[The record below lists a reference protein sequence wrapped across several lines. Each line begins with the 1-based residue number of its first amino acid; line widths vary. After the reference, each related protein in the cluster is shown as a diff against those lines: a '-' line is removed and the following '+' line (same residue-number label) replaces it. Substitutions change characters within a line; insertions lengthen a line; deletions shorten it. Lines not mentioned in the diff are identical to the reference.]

1 LRTGLHA
8 WRSPD
13 PARHRDEQLEL
24 SHRQTQRTTV
34 GEHEPIAGLISR
46 SPAYSVSAL
55 WGRPATFATVSRFA
69 LRQGCKVV
77 IGPQKNVKALRSP
90 RRRNILAPMSFL
102 SRSADPVLMSLVEEA
117 GRNVQRSGLLLRDLL
132 VDYPEH
138 ATLASD
144 LKVCEQEGDRITHDI
159 IHRLAAGR
167 VRAPFSAG
175 DGYSLATALDDIVDH
190 AEQAAAQLGLYGVEA
205 PMEQSVEFADV
216 LVGAGEQ
223 IAQAL
228 RALRTGTEL
237 GPHLVEIHRL
247 ENEGDRLQRDGVAS
261 LFAGGID
268 PMVVIRWKDIF
279 ESLEAAVDA
288 CETVAHVLEGIT
300 LKQRH
305 GRG

>member
-1 LRTGLHA
+1 
-8 WRSPD
+8 
-13 PARHRDEQLEL
+13 
-24 SHRQTQRTTV
+24 
-34 GEHEPIAGLISR
+34 
-46 SPAYSVSAL
+46 
-55 WGRPATFATVSRFA
+55 
-69 LRQGCKVV
+69 
-77 IGPQKNVKALRSP
+77 
-90 RRRNILAPMSFL
+90 MSFWRRGSDGAL
-102 SRSADPVLMSLVEEA
+102 LALVEEA

-138 ATLASD
+138 ATLAKD

-159 IHRLAAGR
+159 IHRLAGR
-167 VRAPFSAG
+167 RIRAPFGAA
-175 DGYSLATALDDIVDH
+175 DGYALATALDDIVDH
-190 AEQAAAQLGLYGVEA
+190 SEQAAAQLGLYGVEA
-205 PMEQSVEFADV
+205 PMGQAVEFADV

-228 RALRTGTEL
+228 RSLRTGTEL
-237 GPHLVEIHRL
+237 APNLVEIHRL

-300 LKQRH
+300 LKQRRRS
-305 GRG
+305 G